1 MLDRVNFSSYDYSII
16 AILWV
21 LSYVISVILMAYKN
35 KYVTASIIFFLMYTS
50 YILFR
55 FYYI

>member
-1 MLDRVNFSSYDYSII
+1 MLDKVILTQYDYTII
-16 AILWV
+16 GFLWV

-35 KYVTASIIFFLMYTS
+35 KYITTSIIFILMYVC

-55 FYYI
+55 FYYV